1 MIGKIVFVLMVLLLF
16 YKGLQAIDNYDQ
28 MIDEEDEDAE

>member
-16 YKGLQAIDNYDQ
+16 YKGLKAIDNFEQ
-28 MIDEEDEDAE
+28 MIEEDDEE

>member
-16 YKGLQAIDNYDQ
+16 YKGLQAIDKYDQ
-28 MIDEEDEDAE
+28 MIEEDDEE